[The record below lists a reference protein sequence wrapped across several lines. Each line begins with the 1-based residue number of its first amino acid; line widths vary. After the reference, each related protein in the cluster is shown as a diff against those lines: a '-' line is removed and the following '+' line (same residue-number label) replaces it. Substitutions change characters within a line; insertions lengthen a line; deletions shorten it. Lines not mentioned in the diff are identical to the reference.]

1 MKKLLL
7 TLCLFLAASV
17 GQSYAANTPNAASK
31 QATAN
36 DNIIGNDLKGNKRF
50 TVQVST
56 GEGGQIEIMGTGAIS
71 NNSVAS
77 ATINTGEDVQLLITP
92 QSGYALKTFYV
103 DGANVLSNVGTD
115 GRYTIQAISKNI
127 SVSATFEKS
136 SLQGDVNND
145 GRVDGTDVITI
156 YNFVQVGTESGIT
169 SEVADING
177 DSKVDGSD
185 VVAVYN
191 IIAGI
196 E

>member
-17 GQSYAANTPNAASK
+17 GQSFAANTPNAASK

-36 DNIIGNDLKGNKRF
+36 DNITGNDLKGNKRF

-115 GRYTIQAISKNI
+115 GIYTIQAISKNI

-145 GRVDGTDVITI
+145 GRDVITI

-177 DSKVDGSD
+177 DGKVDGSD

-191 IIAGI
+191 IIAGV

>member
-17 GQSYAANTPNAASK
+17 GQSFAANTPNAASK

-36 DNIIGNDLKGNKRF
+36 DNITGNDLKGNKRF

-115 GRYTIQAISKNI
+115 GIYTIQAISKNI
-127 SVSATFEKS
+127 SVSCITTFLSPTSPTKLGKAISPLTISAIINIKSNERNGPIAT
-136 SLQGDVNND
+136 NA
-145 GRVDGTDVITI
+145 I
-156 YNFVQVGTESGIT
+156 
-169 SEVADING
+169 
-177 DSKVDGSD
+177 
-185 VVAVYN
+185 N
-191 IIAGI
+191 IILYGNIAFTPAKYCI
-196 E
+196 HFSP